1 VGKNKLA
8 RWAEMELFD
17 NVIQPDTEEVKQID
31 HPVKGKWNSGLFK
44 NNNPIILELGCG
56 KGEYS
61 VGMALKFPD
70 RNFVGID
77 IKGARIWRGA
87 KTAFVNK
94 ISNVMFLRTR
104 IEFIN
109 SYFAEDEVDEIWLT
123 FPDPHPKRR
132 SIGKRLSSPHF
143 LNQYRQFLKEGGAVH
158 LKTDN
163 NDLYTY
169 TLEVVKHNGLEILSA
184 TDDLYSGVIRNDIL
198 SIRTHYENIF
208 LAEGK
213 KINYLSFRLKKNRK
227 VENPGI
233 QKQV

>member
-1 VGKNKLA
+1 
-8 RWAEMELFD
+8 MESFD
-17 NVIQPDTEEVKQID
+17 NVIQPVTEEVKKTD
-31 HPVKGKWNSGLFK
+31 HPVKGRWHADLFK

-61 VGMALKFPD
+61 VGMAMKFTD

-94 ISNVMFLRTR
+94 ITNVMFLRTR

-132 SIGKRLSSPHF
+132 SIAKRLSSPYF
-143 LNQYRQFLKEGGAVH
+143 LNQYRQFLKDGGTVH

-163 NDLYTY
+163 NDLHMY
-169 TLEVVKHNGLEILSA
+169 TLGVIKHNRLDILKA
-184 TDDLYSGVIRNDIL
+184 TDDLYSGAFTDDIL
-198 SIRTHYENIF
+198 SIKTHYEKIF

-227 VENPGI
+227 VENPGTE
-233 QKQV
+233 QQA